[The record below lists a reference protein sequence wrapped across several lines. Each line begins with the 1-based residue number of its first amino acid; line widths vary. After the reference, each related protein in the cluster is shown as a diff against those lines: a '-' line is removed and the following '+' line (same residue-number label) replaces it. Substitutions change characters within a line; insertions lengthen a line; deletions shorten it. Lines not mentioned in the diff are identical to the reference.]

1 MTEKKQGK
9 RSTETAEQTKCQI
22 LMVAATMFG
31 ELGYERVSLR
41 NISEKAGVSHSLI
54 RHHFGSKDMIW
65 KAICDA
71 CDKHMQTYLHAIIAS
86 LPTDKTPSYRIYLF
100 IVKLSAFTLM
110 NPQPIKMIADAI
122 RQDDNALLEYFL
134 KTKCEFESIFKDL
147 FEEYNQVNPES
158 KLDIWETKWQ
168 MLIFSHGASSL
179 TPMMSETWPQFAN
192 NQEKLLLQ
200 HWNLFN
206 QIMAAK
212 FSITKEQML
221 CPTELNELLIDV
233 QCPLEQDI
241 TSSELIE

>member
-1 MTEKKQGK
+1 MTAKKQGK
-9 RSTETAEQTKCQI
+9 RSTEAAEQTKCQI

-65 KAICDA
+65 KEINDA
-71 CDKHMQTYLHAIIAS
+71 CDAHMQSYLHAIIAS
-86 LPTDKTPSYRIYLF
+86 LPEDKTPSYRIYLF
-100 IVKLSAFTLM
+100 IIKLSAFTLM

-122 RQDDNALLEYFL
+122 RQNDNALLEYFL
-134 KTKCEFESIFKDL
+134 KTKCEFEAIFKDL
-147 FEEYNQVNPES
+147 FEEYNEANPDG

-168 MLIFSHGASSL
+168 TMIFSHGASSL
-179 TPMMSETWPQFAN
+179 TPIMSETWPQFADN
-192 NQEKLLLQ
+192 HEKLLLQ

-212 FSITKEQML
+212 FSVTKEEML
-221 CPTELNELLIDV
+221 CPTHLSELLIDV
-233 QCPLEQDI
+233 ECSLKQE
-241 TSSELIE
+241 

>member
-9 RSTETAEQTKCQI
+9 RSTEAAEQTKCQI

-71 CDKHMQTYLHAIIAS
+71 CDKHMQSYLDAIIES

-100 IVKLSAFTLM
+100 IIKLSAFTLM

-134 KTKCEFESIFKDL
+134 KTKCEFEAIFNGL
-147 FEEYNQVNPES
+147 YEEYNQANPDG

-168 MLIFSHGASSL
+168 MLIFAHGASSL
-179 TPMMSETWPQFAN
+179 TPMMSETWPQFADN
-192 NQEKLLLQ
+192 HEKLLLQ

-206 QIMAAK
+206 QNMAAK
-212 FSITKEQML
+212 FSVAKDEML
-221 CPTELNELLIDV
+221 FPTHLSELLIDV
-233 QCPLEQDI
+233 ECSLKQE
-241 TSSELIE
+241 

>member
-9 RSTETAEQTKCQI
+9 RSTEAAEQTKCQI

-65 KAICDA
+65 KEISDA
-71 CDKHMQTYLHAIIAS
+71 CDAHMQSYLHAIIAS
-86 LPTDKTPSYRIYLF
+86 LPEDKAPSYRIYLF
-100 IVKLSAFTLM
+100 IIKLSAFTLM

-122 RQDDNALLEYFL
+122 RQNDNALLEYFL
-134 KTKCEFESIFKDL
+134 KTKCEFEAIFKDL
-147 FEEYNQVNPES
+147 FEEYNEANPDG

-168 MLIFSHGASSL
+168 TMIFAHGASSL
-179 TPMMSETWPQFAN
+179 TPIMSETWPQFADN
-192 NQEKLLLQ
+192 HEKLLLQ

-206 QIMAAK
+206 QIMVAK
-212 FSITKEQML
+212 FSVAKEDML
-221 CPTELNELLIDV
+221 CPVELSELLIDV
-233 QCPLEQDI
+233 ECPLEQ
-241 TSSELIE
+241 ENLIVINE

>member
-9 RSTETAEQTKCQI
+9 RSTEAAEQTKCQI
-22 LMVAATMFG
+22 LTVAATMFG

-71 CDKHMQTYLHAIIAS
+71 CDKHMQTYLDAIIES

-100 IVKLSAFTLM
+100 IIKLSAFTLM

-134 KTKCEFESIFKDL
+134 KTKCEFEAIFNDL
-147 FEEYNQVNPES
+147 YEEYNQANPDG

-168 MLIFSHGASSL
+168 MLIFAHGASSL
-179 TPMMSETWPQFAN
+179 TPMMSETWPQFADN
-192 NQEKLLLQ
+192 HEKLLLQ

-206 QIMAAK
+206 QNMAAK
-212 FSITKEQML
+212 FSVAKDEML
-221 CPTELNELLIDV
+221 YPTHLSELLIDV
-233 QCPLEQDI
+233 KCPLAQN
-241 TSSELIE
+241 

>member
-9 RSTETAEQTKCQI
+9 RSTEAAEQTKCQI

-71 CDKHMQTYLHAIIAS
+71 CDKHMQSYLDAIIES

-100 IVKLSAFTLM
+100 IIKLSAFTLM

-134 KTKCEFESIFKDL
+134 KTKCEFEAIFKGL
-147 FEEYNQVNPES
+147 FEEYNQANPDG
-158 KLDIWETKWQ
+158 KLDIWETKWH
-168 MLIFSHGASSL
+168 MLIFAHGASSL
-179 TPMMSETWPQFAN
+179 TPMMSETWPQFADN
-192 NQEKLLLQ
+192 HEKLLLQ

-206 QIMAAK
+206 QNMAAK
-212 FSITKEQML
+212 FSVAKDKML
-221 CPTELNELLIDV
+221 FPTHLSELLIDV
-233 QCPLEQDI
+233 ECPLEQDNPTVI
-241 TSSELIE
+241 SE

>member
-65 KAICDA
+65 KAICDS
-71 CDKHMQTYLHAIIAS
+71 CDKHMQSYLDAIIES

-134 KTKCEFESIFKDL
+134 KTKCEFEAIFKDL
-147 FEEYNQVNPES
+147 FEEYNQANPDG

-168 MLIFSHGASSL
+168 MLIFAHGASSL
-179 TPMMSETWPQFAN
+179 TPMMSEAWPQFADN
-192 NQEKLLLQ
+192 HEKLLLQ

-206 QIMAAK
+206 QIMVAK
-212 FSITKEQML
+212 FAVAKEDML
-221 CPTELNELLIDV
+221 CPAKLSDLLIDIE
-233 QCPLEQDI
+233 CPLKHK
-241 TSSELIE
+241 IEV

>member
-9 RSTETAEQTKCQI
+9 RSTEAAEQTKCQI

-65 KAICDA
+65 KEISDA
-71 CDKHMQTYLHAIIAS
+71 CDAHMQSYLHAIIAS
-86 LPTDKTPSYRIYLF
+86 LPENKSPSYRIYLF
-100 IVKLSAFTLM
+100 ITKLSAFTLM

-134 KTKCEFESIFKDL
+134 KTKCEFEAIFKDL
-147 FEEYNQVNPES
+147 FEEYNEANPDR

-168 MLIFSHGASSL
+168 MLIFAHGASSL
-179 TPMMSETWPQFAN
+179 TPMMSETWPQFADN
-192 NQEKLLLQ
+192 HEKLLLQ
-200 HWNLFN
+200 HLHLFN

-212 FSITKEQML
+212 FSVVKEEIL
-221 CPTELNELLIDV
+221 CPTHLSELLIDV
-233 QCPLEQDI
+233 ECPLEQ
-241 TSSELIE
+241 ENLIVINE

>member
-9 RSTETAEQTKCQI
+9 RSTEAAEQTKCQI

-65 KAICDA
+65 KEISDA
-71 CDKHMQTYLHAIIAS
+71 CDAHMQNYLHAIIAS
-86 LPTDKTPSYRIYLF
+86 LPEDKAPSYRIYLF
-100 IVKLSAFTLM
+100 IVKLSAFTLI
-110 NPQPIKMIADAI
+110 NPQPIQMIADAI

-134 KTKCEFESIFKDL
+134 KTKCEFEAIFEGL
-147 FEEYNQVNPES
+147 FEEYNQANPEI

-168 MLIFSHGASSL
+168 MLIFAHGASSL
-179 TPMMSETWPQFAN
+179 TPMMAETWPLFAGN
-192 NQEKLLLQ
+192 HEKLLLQ

-212 FSITKEQML
+212 FSIEKEE
-221 CPTELNELLIDV
+221 TLNPKYLKDLLIDV
-233 QCPLEQDI
+233 KCPLENKNILNSDK
-241 TSSELIE
+241 

>member
-1 MTEKKQGK
+1 MTDKKQGK
-9 RSTETAEQTKCQI
+9 RSSEAAEQTKCQI
-22 LMVAATMFG
+22 LTVAATMFG

-65 KAICDA
+65 KAISDA
-71 CDKHMQTYLHAIIAS
+71 CDKHMQNYLHAIIAS
-86 LPTDKTPSYRIYLF
+86 LPAENSPSYRIYLF
-100 IVKLSAFTLM
+100 LVKLSAFTLI

-134 KTKCEFESIFKDL
+134 KTKSEFESIFESL

-168 MLIFSHGASSL
+168 MLIFAHGASSL

-192 NQEKLLLQ
+192 SHEKLLLQ
-200 HWNLFN
+200 HWHLFN
-206 QIMAAK
+206 QMMAVK
-212 FSITKEQML
+212 FSIKKEHIL
-221 CPTELNELLIDV
+221 CPTQLSDLLINV
-233 QCPLEQDI
+233 ECPLQQSALNTINE
-241 TSSELIE
+241 